1 MLTIKSVLLCFICT
15 SPCPIAGFI
24 GAGLDFSSQQRL
36 MWYILFVVYAPYAM
50 LPLPLRWCVLA
61 GYGTALT
68 HMVMAGI
75 TLLRDPTYVRI
86 LGLHFG
92 LSFCF
97 FFFTKSI
104 MLLVHPSRYNDL
116 SSLATSQSMFCD
128 SQLPFR

>member
-1 MLTIKSVLLCFICT
+1 MDVFTL
-15 SPCPIAGFI
+15 IAGFI

-86 LGLHFG
+86 LDLYSD
-92 LSFCF
+92 LF
-97 FFFTKSI
+97 FQINSSI
-104 MLLVHPSRYNDL
+104 P
-116 SSLATSQSMFCD
+116 C
-128 SQLPFR
+128 

>member
-1 MLTIKSVLLCFICT
+1 MRFRIENEFILCINVFML
-15 SPCPIAGFI
+15 IAGFI

-75 TLLRDPTYVRI
+75 TLLRDPPYVRI
-86 LGLHFG
+86 LDLYFD
-92 LSFCF
+92 LF
-97 FFFTKSI
+97 FQVNSSI
-104 MLLVHPSRYNDL
+104 P
-116 SSLATSQSMFCD
+116 
-128 SQLPFR
+128 

>member
-1 MLTIKSVLLCFICT
+1 MLSAHPL
-15 SPCPIAGFI
+15 SIAGFI

-86 LGLHFG
+86 LGLQFSFYKLTSPTHFTYIILFRQLF
-92 LSFCF
+92 LS
-97 FFFTKSI
+97 
-104 MLLVHPSRYNDL
+104 
-116 SSLATSQSMFCD
+116 
-128 SQLPFR
+128 